1 MDLTSP
7 QLLPWHATLTK
18 CMTVKYNSMTL
29 RKFKKQKQEAKEQL
43 KLHTTCALCLQ
54 QINLTK
60 GTSKEHTTVEGF
72 SAAFGSTEWRC
83 QQADLHRSCRRHD
96 LSFTCRLFLACVT
109 SVSAQV
115 CCESWD
121 ESNFQFSTNLCGNA
135 CYAGYKQSY
144 VRHETKPLSLPV
156 LHLKAHLTS
165 AARLWPHGL
174 WLGHCPCYDSAS
186 NRFTCSTHQ
195 IF

>member
-43 KLHTTCALCLQ
+43 KLHTNCALCL
-54 QINLTK
+54 
-60 GTSKEHTTVEGF
+60 VEAF

-83 QQADLHRSCRRHD
+83 QQADLHRSCGRHD

-144 VRHETKPLSLPV
+144 VRHETKPWV
-156 LHLKAHLTS
+156 YQCCIWRHTLHQQLDFDPTDY
-165 AARLWPHGL
+165 G
-174 WLGHCPCYDSAS
+174 
-186 NRFTCSTHQ
+186 
-195 IF
+195 